1 MTIRDATLSDSAE
14 IAALTTQLG
23 YPTDADAITG
33 RLAKIAGQ
41 REQLVL
47 VAVLE
52 NTVAGWLQ
60 AHACEVIESG
70 FRAEILGLVV
80 GQSCRRQGVGRRLV
94 ERAEQWAIEI
104 GAETLV
110 VRSNTKRV
118 ESHSFY
124 PALGFQASKTQAVYR
139 KRLEADPN
147 QFLRQRP
154 IGDLG
159 R

>member
-1 MTIRDATLSDSAE
+1 MTIRDAVLSDSAD
-14 IAALTTQLG
+14 IARLTTQLG
-23 YPTDADAITG
+23 YATHAEAIAG
-33 RLAKIAGQ
+33 RLARIAGQ

-52 NTVAGWLQ
+52 EKIAGWLQ
-60 AHACEVIESG
+60 VHLSEVLESG
-70 FRAEILGLVV
+70 FRAEIVGLVV
-80 GQSCRRQGVGRRLV
+80 GEGFRRQGVGRGLV
-94 ERAEQWAIEI
+94 ERAERWATEM
-104 GAETLV
+104 GAETVV

-139 KRLEADPN
+139 KRLKADPN
-147 QFLRQRP
+147 QLLRP
-154 IGDLG
+154 TSIGDLG